1 MEFDL
6 YSREN
11 ETRYWSQDVHKTT
24 YNKEEE
30 CKEEMEND
38 EHIRTV

>member
-11 ETRYWSQDVHKTT
+11 IARCWSQDVHKTSFT
-24 YNKEEE
+24 VGE
-30 CKEEMEND
+30 CKGEKEND